1 MPPVDQ
7 DDQPPPA
14 ALQAV
19 LLKEFALSYNQEFF
33 CMLDEGNRRGAFGN
47 RHTLVGGWRLA
58 GVLDVATLQ
67 AALDDVVGRHEIL
80 RTSIA
85 RNARPPYQLVH
96 PAVPASLEVRQ
107 LPHSADRD
115 YHCEQLMTEVQGEP
129 FNVAELPLLRAVL
142 GRFDG
147 HDSVLILTMH
157 HVASDAWSMQLAIR
171 DLMACY
177 ARRRGFDADL
187 PPLRQYRDYIHA
199 QRDEATPERLRPGQD
214 YWRDALRGARVFQLP
229 TQPADPAGTGYA
241 MHNFAI
247 TGTLA
252 TDLNRLASQAR
263 CSPFMV
269 LLSAFYLLAH
279 QLTGE
284 TDLVVPPFTTGRNDG
299 RFHDTVGPFLNY
311 LPVRTELAGCQNFSD
326 LLARTRTSCLA
337 GYAHDIPFELIQQ
350 VVPDLL
356 DPAGPG
362 RTQVAFEMVQ
372 STGAAGAVTV
382 IGDLSYTEVHT
393 RLLADGDCPDLPNG
407 MLWALNLIAPDELI
421 GTVQFNR
428 AEFDPAA
435 VVRLT
440 EDYRALLARMVA
452 DPDAPL
458 SIGAG

>member
-1 MPPVDQ
+1 
-7 DDQPPPA
+7 
-14 ALQAV
+14 LSAV
-19 LLKEFALSYNQEFF
+19 LLKEFSLSYNQEFF

-47 RHTLVGGWRLA
+47 RHTLVGGWRLS
-58 GVLDVATLQ
+58 GELDVPTLQ

-107 LPHSADRD
+107 LPESADLDRD
-115 YHCEQLMTEVQGEP
+115 LHCEQVMTEVQAEP

-142 GRFDG
+142 GRFDQ

-157 HVASDAWSMQLAIR
+157 HIAGDAWSMQLVIR

-177 ARRRGFDADL
+177 ARRRGFQVDL
-187 PPLRQYRDYIHA
+187 PALRQYRDYIHA
-199 QRDEATPERLRPGQD
+199 QRDGVAPEQLRPWQD
-214 YWRDALRGARVFQLP
+214 YWRGALHGARVFQLP
-229 TQPADPAGTGYA
+229 IRPADPAGAGYA

-252 TDLNRLASQAR
+252 TDLNRLAGLAR

-311 LPVRTELAGCQNFSD
+311 LPVRTELAGSQSFSE
-326 LLARTRTSCLA
+326 LLTRTRASCLA

-350 VVPDLL
+350 VAPDLL
-356 DPAGPG
+356 DPVGPG
-362 RTQVAFEMVQ
+362 RTRVAFEMVQ
-372 STGAAGAVTV
+372 STGPAGAVTA

-393 RLLADGDCPDLPNG
+393 RLLADGDCPDIPNG

-435 VVRLT
+435 VIRLT
-440 EDYRALLARMVA
+440 EDYRAILARVLA
-452 DPDAPL
+452 DPHAPL
-458 SIGAG
+458 IL

>member
-7 DDQPPPA
+7 ADQPAMA
-14 ALQAV
+14 ALPAV

-33 CMLDEGNRRGAFGN
+33 CMLDEGNHRGAFGDH
-47 RHTLVGGWRLA
+47 HTLVGGWRLT
-58 GVLDVATLQ
+58 GELDVASLQ

-107 LPHSADRD
+107 LPESAGRNRNL
-115 YHCEQLMTEVQGEP
+115 YCEQLMTEVQGEP
-129 FNVAELPLLRAVL
+129 FNVADLPLLRAVL
-142 GRFDG
+142 GQFDRQ
-147 HDSVLILTMH
+147 DAVLILTMH
-157 HVASDAWSMQLAIR
+157 HIAGDAWSMQLAIR

-187 PPLRQYRDYIHA
+187 PPLRQYRDYIQA
-199 QRDEATPERLRPGQD
+199 QRAEATPQRLQPWQD
-214 YWRDALRGARVFQLP
+214 YWRAALRGARVFQLP
-229 TQPADPAGTGYA
+229 TRPAHPAGAGYA

-263 CSPFMV
+263 SSPFMV

-299 RFHDTVGPFLNY
+299 RFHDTIGPFLNY
-311 LPVRTELAGCQNFSD
+311 LPVRTELAGCRSFSD

-356 DPAGPG
+356 EPIGPG

-372 STGAAGAVTV
+372 STGPAGAVTV
-382 IGDLSYTEVHT
+382 IGDLSYTEVHA

-407 MLWALNLIAPDELI
+407 MMWALNLIAPDELI

-428 AEFDPAA
+428 AEFDP
-435 VVRLT
+435 VEVIRLA
-440 EDYRALLARMVA
+440 EDYRAVLARVVA

-458 SIGAG
+458 PI